1 MKLAQMENATRQLTD
16 AQFGSLIRACLGFR
30 LRGEGYT
37 GGDPQVKLAFRF
49 LTAAEPGCCGG
60 ECLLREGVDAWAKR
74 LNGEQEGF

>member
-30 LRGEGYT
+30 LRGEAYT
-37 GGDPQVKLAFRF
+37 
-49 LTAAEPGCCGG
+49 GG
-60 ECLLREGVDAWAKR
+60 ECLLRKVADAWTKG